1 MAPYKTLSRKE
12 YKLKSKPWI
21 TKEIQ
26 FLMWERDKIFHQ
38 YCKEKDDQKRQIL
51 YNKFKNKRNNLTSK
65 GIRSLVK
72 IKPTYQRDI
81 LILDDDGSLITDPNF
96 IVNHFNKYFVNVGPT
111 IDNKIPLSKHN
122 YTDYFQNFTI
132 NNSFFLKPV
141 IPEDIQD
148 IISSFDINKSI
159 GPNSL
164 PIFIIKICNDF
175 FSYYLSKIINISF
188 ITGVFPQLCKTA
200 KVIPIFKKDDPLNV
214 KNYRPISLL
223 PIFSKIFEKAIYTR
237 MYHYL
242 ELNDLI
248 FKRQFGFRA
257 NHSTNHALIS
267 MTEDIKSHLD
277 SNKFVSGIFI
287 DLEKAFDTVNHEILC
302 NKLSYYGFRGKVNDL
317 IKSFLMNRTQFVS
330 VNGVDSHLLNI
341 NCGVPQGSTLGPLLF
356 LLYIN
361 DLRFSLTYSI
371 ASDFADDT
379 CIT

>member
-1 MAPYKTLSRKE
+1 MEGFFKDLIPRKIKIKERNFKIFNENEFSKSIKNMNWEEILLLNNNDPNFSLETLYNRVNFILDEMAPYKTLSRKE

-51 YNKFKNKRNNLTSK
+51 YNKFKNKRNNLTSIKRNSKKEYYKNYFSLNSKKSAAIWK

-72 IKPTYQRDI
+72 IKPTSQRDI
-81 LILDDDGSLITDPNF
+81 LILDDDGSLITDPNL

-122 YTDYFQNFTI
+122 YTDYLQNFTI

-223 PIFSKIFEKAIYTR
+223 PIFSKIFDKKQFI
-237 MYHYL
+237 L
-242 ELNDLI
+242 ECINILN
-248 FKRQFGFRA
+248 
-257 NHSTNHALIS
+257 
-267 MTEDIKSHLD
+267 
-277 SNKFVSGIFI
+277 
-287 DLEKAFDTVNHEILC
+287 
-302 NKLSYYGFRGKVNDL
+302 
-317 IKSFLMNRTQFVS
+317 
-330 VNGVDSHLLNI
+330 
-341 NCGVPQGSTLGPLLF
+341 
-356 LLYIN
+356 
-361 DLRFSLTYSI
+361 
-371 ASDFADDT
+371 
-379 CIT
+379 